1 MRTIKFSAD
10 IFIIPNHATRLS
22 DLSFEPYRNNLK
34 EFNGQIVDI
43 NGIENIDL
51 DKEHFVQMW
60 IVAPELSSDN
70 LIDHSGTYI
79 DPETGDKYRLNIK
92 KRISNFAKSF
102 FEGHKEGD
110 TINIKIPVTLE
121 PKSSDKDIC
130 LINSE
135 DEEAIADVSLTLKQ
149 TSYRYARFGNFET
162 VLHDVCR

>member
-10 IFIIPNHATRLS
+10 IFIIPNHAARLS
-22 DLSFEPYRNNLK
+22 DFSFEPYRNNLK

-110 TINIKIPVTLE
+110 TINLKIPVTLE

>member
-10 IFIIPNHATRLS
+10 IFIIPNHAARLS
-22 DLSFEPYRNNLK
+22 DFSFEPYRNNL
-34 EFNGQIVDI
+34 
-43 NGIENIDL
+43 
-51 DKEHFVQMW
+51 
-60 IVAPELSSDN
+60 
-70 LIDHSGTYI
+70 
-79 DPETGDKYRLNIK
+79 
-92 KRISNFAKSF
+92 
-102 FEGHKEGD
+102 
-110 TINIKIPVTLE
+110 KIPVTLE